1 MAEHRTHVLH
11 TGQVQH
17 QILPITNTTK
27 CKFKNQLIPILFS
40 TTGEAFFRRSQFGRE
55 LWVLSPTPDS
65 TRDLHSDF
73 HQAKLWVF
81 NMADLHQH
89 PVCVKLHH
97 STHLKC
103 TQGAQLLLRENASVK
118 EVSLRMDHFYKWGFE
133 EMLCFSLNHL
143 MFKRQIMHQL

>member
-40 TTGEAFFRRSQFGRE
+40 TTVEAFFRRSQFGRE
-55 LWVLSPTPDS
+55 LWILSPTPDHVWPPFWLS
-65 TRDLHSDF
+65 SSNT
-73 HQAKLWVF
+73 VGF

-89 PVCVKLHH
+89 PVCVKLHQ